1 MRIIGKQTG
10 MMSDQQPSGGGNFR
24 KELSQWLSILENV
37 DFKIYIYHEIELSH
51 SLEKRIDSDLPWM
64 A

>member
-1 MRIIGKQTG
+1 
-10 MMSDQQPSGGGNFR
+10 MMSDQQPSGGRNFR
-24 KELSQWLSILENV
+24 KELGQWLSILENV

-51 SLEKRIDSDLPWM
+51 SLEKRIDSNLPWM